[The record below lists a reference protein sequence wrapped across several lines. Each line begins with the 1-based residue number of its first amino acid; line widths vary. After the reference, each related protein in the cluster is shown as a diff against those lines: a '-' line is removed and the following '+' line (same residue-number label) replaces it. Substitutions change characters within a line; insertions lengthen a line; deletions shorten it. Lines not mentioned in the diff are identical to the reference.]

1 MSSSG
6 PVMDWDWLTP
16 SLTFQSYSRVQT
28 PLLTLVLRA
37 TPRKII
43 PSTLHE
49 KRVLTQ
55 LCQKQ
60 MVSFFL
66 TAEPFQKS
74 VRITTY

>member
-49 KRVLTQ
+49 KQGSPYSALP
-55 LCQKQ
+55 KANG
-60 MVSFFL
+60 FL
-66 TAEPFQKS
+66 FS
-74 VRITTY
+74 HC